1 MRIKKQV
8 VEQFIMVTDEGE
20 NTAPYFAN
28 AYQNYCRTLGV
39 IPDVVIVRVGAYC
52 DYVEKQLKDN
62 QVSVE
67 TFTFAGDYYS
77 LPNLVPMLS
86 RPSRLELLMEILD
99 VAWPV
104 RDDK

>member
-1 MRIKKQV
+1 M
-8 VEQFIMVTDEGE
+8 TDEGE
-20 NTAPYFAN
+20 NSAPYFVD
-28 AYQNYCRTLGV
+28 AYQKYCHTLGV
-39 IPDVVIVRVGAYC
+39 IPDVVIVRVGTYC
-52 DYVEKQLKDN
+52 DYVEKQLKEK

-99 VAWPV
+99 VALPV